1 MRLNNLGGEE
11 LKKLDL
17 VIRPEK
23 LEDLKQLILDMGIK
37 GMTVSMVMGA
47 GNQKGKLE
55 IYRGTQLDINLL
67 HKVKVEVVVND
78 EMVKPI
84 VEKVKEILSTGNIGD
99 GKIFIFPIDNI
110 VRIRTGEEGEKA
122 L

>member
-1 MRLNNLGGEE
+1 M
-11 LKKLDL
+11 KKVDL

-55 IYRGTQLDINLL
+55 IYRGTVLNINLL
-67 HKVKVEVVVND
+67 HKVKVEVVVHDN
-78 EMVKPI
+78 MV
-84 VEKVKEILSTGNIGD
+84 EEIIKKARELLSTGNIGD
-99 GKIFIFPIDNI
+99 GKIFVFPIENI
-110 VRIRTGEEGEKA
+110 IRIRTGEEGEKA